1 MYKSIILLFA
11 LAVFASCNTTKY
23 LSEDVA
29 LMKGNKLKVSSPS
42 KSELDFQIKE
52 QLIGLYK
59 QKPNSNFL
67 LLFPREWF
75 FFKADRMK
83 NKDSWF
89 TKSLVKVSEAPSI
102 LDTNLCNETK
112 SNMEDLLFNVGYF
125 NAKAS
130 YTIQVKNKKAT
141 VSYFIQTGNRY
152 FLNDIKIFAE
162 DKTIDSLV
170 NADLASSL
178 LQPGNPLDYNV
189 FQKERAR
196 ISELLFN
203 HGYIDFNPLY
213 IEPILADTIHGKANI
228 SIRIRNPRDKT
239 SHSKFFINKII
250 VNPRYSPTEPDTG
263 QLYPFD
269 SLSIL
274 QVSDKEFIKPWVLR
288 EKILINP
295 GEVANKSL
303 ADATYDQLYKL
314 GTYRFIS
321 IESKLDS
328 LEPEK
333 VNYLIQLSPSKKWVL
348 DFGAD
353 LNYTSLRKTSPT
365 LLGLSGYVHLKNRNM
380 FKRAVA
386 FTTKLE
392 AGTELN
398 FNNLSNF
405 NSLNIHFGNEFSLPS
420 FKDITNSFSIYKFI
434 SKPFLEHYE
443 QPDSRTVLRAGID
456 YENLVSLYKYI
467 SINANIEYDW
477 YIKRRK
483 RFTLR
488 TLGFFLYLPNTTNA
502 FEKFLQGNKFL
513 IKSFTDR
520 RLFTSYFLDNLTF
533 YYQSKIKRNT
543 QHAVITSFNMSGLE
557 VHALNSAYNLLTNK
571 KDTFSFIN
579 YEFSKFYKGELDYRF
594 YYIPSSR
601 SKFAFRFAVG
611 LVKPFGTSSS
621 IPYIKQFY
629 VGGPQSIRAWNIR
642 EIGPGGLNLAD
653 SSINQTFFAA
663 GDFKLEASLEYRFD
677 IYWRFKGALFL
688 DAGNIWLLP
697 NNNTDDPS
705 GRLGKN
711 FLKEIA
717 VGTGLGLR
725 LDLTY
730 FLFRVDYGFK
740 LRNNYPDKDG
750 KYWLY
755 GPGKENGAIS
765 VNQLFKNST
774 LHLALD
780 YPF

>member
-1 MYKSIILLFA
+1 MYKVILLSLFMVV
-11 LAVFASCNTTKY
+11 LASCNTTKY
-23 LSEDVA
+23 LSEDVS
-29 LMKGNKLKVSSPS
+29 LLKTNKLKVNTPA
-42 KSELDFQIKE
+42 KSELDYQIRE
-52 QLIGLYK
+52 QLDGLYK

-67 LLFPREWF
+67 LVFPREWF
-75 FFKADRMK
+75 YFKSEHMK

-89 TKSLVKVSEAPSI
+89 TKSLIKISETPSI
-102 LDTNLCNETK
+102 TDTNLCNETK

-125 NAKAS
+125 NAKAN
-130 YTIQVKNKKAT
+130 YTISYKNKKASVT
-141 VSYFIQTGNRY
+141 YNIQTGNRF
-152 FLNDIKIFAE
+152 FLNDIKIIAE
-162 DKTIDSLV
+162 DSVIDSIV
-170 NADLASSL
+170 NQDHEASL
-178 LQPGNPLDYNV
+178 LKSGNPLDYNE

-203 HGYIDFNPLY
+203 QGYIDFNPLY

-228 SIRIRNPRDKT
+228 LIRIRNPRER
-239 SHSKFFINKII
+239 SFHNKFYINKII
-250 VNPRYSPTEPDTG
+250 VNPTYTPTTIDTG
-263 QLYPFD
+263 QLYFYD
-269 SLSIL
+269 SLSIM
-274 QVSDKEFIKPWVLR
+274 QKTGEEFIKPSILR
-288 EKILINP
+288 KKILINP

-303 ADATYDQLYKL
+303 VDATYDQLYKL

-321 IESKLDS
+321 TESKLDS
-328 LEPEK
+328 IEANK

-353 LNYTSLRKTSPT
+353 LNYTSLRKTSPS
-365 LLGLSGYVHLKNRNM
+365 LLGVSGYVHLKNRNM

-405 NSLNIHFGNEFSLPS
+405 NSINVHFGNEFSLPS
-420 FKDITNSFSIYKFI
+420 FTDITKSFSLYKFI
-434 SKPFLEHYE
+434 SKPFIDNF
-443 QPDSRTVLRAGID
+443 QTPDSRTVLRAGID
-456 YENLVSLYKYI
+456 YENLVSLYRYI
-467 SINANIEYDW
+467 SINTNIEYDW
-477 YIKRRK
+477 YIKRNK
-483 RFTLR
+483 RFTVR
-488 TLGFFLYLPNTTNA
+488 TLGFFLYLPNTTNE
-502 FEKFLQGNKFL
+502 FEKFLQGNRFL

-520 RLFTSYFLDNLTF
+520 RLFTSYLLDNLTF
-533 YYQSKIKRNT
+533 YYQSKIKKNT
-543 QHAVITSFNMSGLE
+543 QHAVITSMNLSGLE
-557 VHALNSAYNLLTNK
+557 VHLLNSAYNLISNN

-594 YYIPSSR
+594 YFAPSSR
-601 SKFAFRFAVG
+601 SKIAFRFATG
-611 LVKPFGTSSS
+611 FVKPFGTSSS

-697 NNNTDDPS
+697 NRLTDDPS

-717 VGTGLGLR
+717 VGTGIGLR

-755 GPGKENGAIS
+755 GPGKENGAVS